1 MGKVIMSGIVPLLSV
16 PATTKPNFADNTWT
30 QIIKACQTNRVPD
43 TWAVG
48 NQKTMTIGGTDY
60 VIDIIGKNHDTYSS
74 GGTAPLTFQMHDCYG
89 IQYAMNSSNTNVG
102 GWTSCQM
109 RTTNLPD
116 ILAAMPGE
124 VQSGIK
130 EVNKATSA
138 GDMSSTINITADKLF
153 LLSMWEVTGNTGNYS
168 FPGEGTQYAY
178 YQTSNNKI
186 KKYNNS
192 AAQWLLRSPYN
203 NGSTRFCI
211 IDFEGDPDYYIA
223 SGTSNVSFAFCF

>member
-1 MGKVIMSGIVPLLSV
+1 M
-16 PATTKPNFADNTWT
+16 A
-30 QIIKACQTNRVPD
+30 
-43 TWAVG
+43 
-48 NQKTMTIGGTDY
+48 IGGTDY

-89 IQYAMNSSNTNVG
+89 EQGSMNSSNTNVG
-102 GWTSCQM
+102 GWTSCAM
-109 RTTNLPD
+109 RTANLPE

-138 GDMSSTINITADKLF
+138 GDRSSTINIMADKLF

-223 SGTSNVSFAFCF
+223 GGTSNVSFAFCF

>member
-16 PATTKPNFADNTWT
+16 PVTTKPNFADNTWA
-30 QIIKACQTNRVPD
+30 QIIKACQANRVPD

-74 GGTAPLTFQMHDCYG
+74 GGTAPLTFQLHDCYG
-89 IQYAMNSSNTNVG
+89 IQYTMNSSNTNVG

-138 GDMSSTINITADKLF
+138 GDRSSTINITADKLF